1 MSTSATQAVYWAQDS
16 AEQVLL
22 GQQHRRRWNLRILED
37 TEVVPVHVADVVVP
51 VGVKVRLSP
60 SCIEAPTAM
69 GTEEEELF
77 PPTMNGGGK
86 ALEQDALQAWAEA
99 PPALS
104 MRVPSQNKEGPE
116 QRSARSDL
124 AEEAED
130 AKG

>member
-1 MSTSATQAVYWAQDS
+1 
-16 AEQVLL
+16 
-22 GQQHRRRWNLRILED
+22 
-37 TEVVPVHVADVVVP
+37 
-51 VGVKVRLSP
+51 
-60 SCIEAPTAM
+60 M

-86 ALEQDALQAWAEA
+86 ALEQNALRAWAEA

-104 MRVPSQNKEGPE
+104 VWVPSQNKEGPE